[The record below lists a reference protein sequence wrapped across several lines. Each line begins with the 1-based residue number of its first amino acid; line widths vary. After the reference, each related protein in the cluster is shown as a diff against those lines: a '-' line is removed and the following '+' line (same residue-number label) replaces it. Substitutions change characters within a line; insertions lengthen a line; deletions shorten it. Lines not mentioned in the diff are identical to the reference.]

1 MKRSPA
7 RDAPTVRIQNGSLYL
22 DAEVYAEFFG
32 GRDAVA
38 VLPREGHIALFP
50 LSQGGAGGSLAKVRN
65 ARGDRVIHARELLR
79 GIDIDDSDSHELAA
93 RWDQELAALTFPRP
107 KPRSV

>member
-1 MKRSPA
+1 MKRPPA
-7 RDAPTVRIQNGSLYL
+7 NHSPTVRIQNGSLYL
-22 DAEVYAEFFG
+22 DADVYAEFFG
-32 GRDAVA
+32 GRDTVA
-38 VLPREGHIALFP
+38 VLPRDGCIALFP
-50 LSQGGAGGSLAKVRN
+50 LSTGSAGGSLAKIRN

-79 GIDIDDSDSHELAA
+79 GIAVDDSDSHELDA

>member
-1 MKRSPA
+1 MRRSPTNQS
-7 RDAPTVRIQNGSLYL
+7 PTVRVQNGSLYL

-32 GRDAVA
+32 GRDTVA
-38 VLPREGHIALFP
+38 VLPRDGGIALFP
-50 LSQGGAGGSLAKVRN
+50 LSRGSAGGSLAKIRN

-79 GIDIDDSDSHELAA
+79 GVRGEDSDSHELAA
-93 RWDQELAALTFPRP
+93 RWDQELAALTFTWP

>member
-1 MKRSPA
+1 MKPSPK
-7 RDAPTVRIQNGSLYL
+7 VRIENGSLYL

-38 VLPREGHIALFP
+38 VSAREGSIALFP
-50 LSQGGAGGSLAKVRN
+50 LTQSGAGGSLAKVRN

-79 GIDIDDSDSHELAA
+79 GIEVDDSDSHELAA

-107 KPRSV
+107 KPRSARGR

>member
-1 MKRSPA
+1 MKRSPTNQP
-7 RDAPTVRIQNGSLYL
+7 PTVRIQNGSLYL
-22 DAEVYAEFFG
+22 DADVYAEFFG
-32 GRDAVA
+32 GRDSVA
-38 VLPREGHIALFP
+38 VLPRDGHIALFP
-50 LSQGGAGGSLAKVRN
+50 LSQGSAGGSLAKIRN

-79 GIDIDDSDSHELAA
+79 GIAVDDSDSHELAA

>member
-1 MKRSPA
+1 MKRSP
-7 RDAPTVRIQNGSLYL
+7 TVRVENGSLYL
-22 DAEVYAEFFG
+22 DADVYAEFFG

-38 VLPREGHIALFP
+38 VSARDGQIVLFP
-50 LSQGGAGGSLAKVRN
+50 LSHASAGGSLAKVRN

-79 GIDIDDSDSHELAA
+79 GIDVDDSDSHELAA

>member
-1 MKRSPA
+1 MKPS
-7 RDAPTVRIQNGSLYL
+7 PTVRIENGSLYL

-38 VLPREGHIALFP
+38 VSAREGSIALFP
-50 LSQGGAGGSLAKVRN
+50 LTQSGAGGSLAKVRN

-79 GIDIDDSDSHELAA
+79 GIEVDDSDSHELAA
-93 RWDQELAALTFPRP
+93 RWDHELAALTFPRP
-107 KPRSV
+107 KPRSARAR